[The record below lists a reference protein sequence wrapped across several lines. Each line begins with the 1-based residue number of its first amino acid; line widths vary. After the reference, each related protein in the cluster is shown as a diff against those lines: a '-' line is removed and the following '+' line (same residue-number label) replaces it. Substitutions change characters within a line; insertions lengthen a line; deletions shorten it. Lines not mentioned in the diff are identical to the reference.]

1 MANKLKGLIIGN
13 GNGAEIEDAFA
24 AELNP
29 LIQVEVARGDSA
41 LASLIHTV
49 TPDVLFFFVG
59 GTQDMEQRKLA
70 EVIREFPG
78 LVTFLIAGTKDPDL
92 IREGLRIGVTDFLVY
107 PDEREALLPA
117 ILSALTPTGKES
129 RAGSVLS
136 FFSARGGQ
144 GTSTLALTAADLL
157 ARDTDAGVLLL
168 DLDLYCGN
176 TSGFMELKSH
186 FSPFDLLD
194 NIERMDANL
203 LFSSVP
209 RHENGFYVL
218 STSKEIG
225 DAESLSASDIDSMLN
240 LLTHYFDHVVVD
252 LPHDFS
258 EKTVCALKQ
267 TDHLMLVTT
276 QDIPA
281 IKGTGKTLRLLR
293 DLFFG
298 EENLHVMINSH
309 SPRHDISVAH
319 MEEIF
324 DFPIRGTIAQD
335 KKLCH
340 DALVAGKT
348 LHAMQPKAKICRD
361 AEALVHQVL
370 QGEPPSRR
378 PSKSPWSFR
387 FRPTAPLRPA
397 RSGAAS

>member
-1 MANKLKGLIIGN
+1 MMADKFQGLIIGN
-13 GNGAEIEDAFA
+13 GSGAVEAFA
-24 AELNP
+24 GELHP
-29 LIQVEVARGDSA
+29 LIQVEVSRGESA
-41 LASLIHTV
+41 LDTLVHAV
-49 TPDVLFFFVG
+49 NPDVLFFFVD
-59 GTQDMEQRKLA
+59 GTRGVEQRELA
-70 EVIREFPG
+70 ELIRESPG
-78 LVTFLIAGTKDPDL
+78 LVTFLIAETKDPDL
-92 IREGLRIGVTDFLVY
+92 IREGLRTGVTDFFIY
-107 PDEREALLPA
+107 PDEREALLPT
-117 ILSALTPTGKES
+117 ILSALARTGKES
-129 RAGSVLS
+129 RAGSVFS
-136 FFSARGGQ
+136 FFSVRGGQ
-144 GTSTLALTAADLL
+144 GTTTLSLAVAERL

-176 TSGFMELKSH
+176 TSGFLELKTH

-225 DAESLSASDIDSMLN
+225 DAESLSASDIDRMLN

-281 IKGTGKTLRLLR
+281 IKGTGKSLRLLR
-293 DLFFG
+293 DLLFD
-298 EENLHVMINSH
+298 EENLHVVVNRH
-309 SPRHDISVAH
+309 SPKHDISVAH

-324 DFPIRGTIAQD
+324 EFPVCGTIAHER
-335 KKLCH
+335 KLCH

-348 LHAMQPKAKICRD
+348 LYDTQPRARLCRD
-361 AEALVHQVL
+361 VQDLIQKVTRGEA
-370 QGEPPSRR
+370 PDRSR
-378 PSKSPWSFR
+378 SKITWPFR
-387 FRPTAPLRPA
+387 FGLAAHPRLA
-397 RSGAAS
+397 RTGAAS